1 MSNSHETLCRASGAC
16 THARS
21 VHWWWGFAAY
31 GALAVLALGATQARA
46 THWQRGPVR
55 VEIVDQRGARFEQFP
70 TSSRDGAV
78 LRAWLRAERGAP
90 YRIRVSNESGE
101 RVGLVIAVDGR
112 NIISGAKSEL
122 RRREPMY
129 VLGPWQSEELSGW
142 RTSLANVH
150 EFYFTEWEDSYAEA
164 FGDRSAKGVI
174 AVAVYREKAAR
185 YAPSPHERSD
195 GSRSREERAKSQ
207 GAPGRAATP
216 DARSQSEPGT
226 GYGDRRYEPAT
237 RVAFEAESRAVSR
250 VLLKYEWPETLCRR
264 GISSCERNR
273 FWDDSYGFAPPPGVN

>member
-207 GAPGRAATP
+207 GGARSRGNARCPLAIRARHRVWRSALRTR
-216 DARSQSEPGT
+216 DARGIR
-226 GYGDRRYEPAT
+226 GGIARGFA
-237 RVAFEAESRAVSR
+237 RVAQVRVARDAVPSRHLELRAQP
-250 VLLKYEWPETLCRR
+250 LL
-264 GISSCERNR
+264 G
-273 FWDDSYGFAPPPGVN
+273 